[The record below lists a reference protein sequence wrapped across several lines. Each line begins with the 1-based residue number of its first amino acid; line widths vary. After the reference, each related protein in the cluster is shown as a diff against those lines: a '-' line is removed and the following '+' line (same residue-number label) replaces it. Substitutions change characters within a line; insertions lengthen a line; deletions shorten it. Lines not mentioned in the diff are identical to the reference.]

1 MSALHSI
8 SIKGFK
14 SISYIENLP
23 LGPINVLIGP
33 NGSGKS
39 NFIGVFSFLN
49 AIHSKHLRHYVIQAG
64 GADKVLHYGSK
75 VTEELTIR
83 ISFDEK
89 SYEYEIRLKA
99 TDADALYID
108 SEATQSEHLG
118 YQSVRFFDIT
128 SRDEVELSLFPELT
142 QVENDIKNHLNSWRL
157 YHFHDTSSGSS
168 MKKTADLNDNRFFRP
183 DGANLAPF
191 LYYLREKHESSY
203 SLIRRT
209 VQRAAPFFDD
219 FALAPQQLN
228 EDKIR
233 LEWRHK
239 GTDAYF
245 DASSLSDGS
254 LRFIALATL
263 LLQPESLRPSVIL
276 LDEPELGLHPYVITM
291 LASLLKQAAAQTQII
306 LATQSPFLLDHFE
319 PEDVLVADRVNGQ
332 TQLTRLDTPSL
343 ETWLQDYS
351 LGQLWEKNEI
361 GGRPSPEEATA
372 IWQQNL
378 AGKKGRGRDCVRAES
393 KDC

>member
-14 SISYIENLP
+14 SISHIENLP

-49 AIHSKHLRHYVIQAG
+49 AIHSEHLQQYVIRAG

-75 VTEELTIR
+75 ETEDLIIR
-83 ISFDEK
+83 LSFDENN
-89 SYEYEIRLKA
+89 YEYEIRLSA
-99 TDADALYID
+99 TDSDTLYIYL
-108 SEATQSEHLG
+108 ETTQSEPLG
-118 YQSVRFFDIT
+118 YQSVQSFDST
-128 SRDEVELSLFPELT
+128 SRGEVEPPPWPEW
-142 QVENDIKNHLNSWRL
+142 QRVEDDIKNHLSSWRL
-157 YHFHDTSSGSS
+157 YHFHDTSSSSS

-209 VQRAAPFFDD
+209 VQRVAPFFDD
-219 FALAPQQLN
+219 FALGPQQLN

-233 LEWRHK
+233 LEWQHK
-239 GTDAYF
+239 GIDAYF
-245 DASSLSDGS
+245 DAASLSDGS

-276 LDEPELGLHPYVITM
+276 LDEPELGLHPYAITM

-319 PEDVLVADRVNGQ
+319 PEDVLVADRVKGQ

-361 GGRPSPEEATA
+361 GGRPAPEE
-372 IWQQNL
+372 L
-378 AGKKGRGRDCVRAES
+378 E
-393 KDC
+393 

>member
-1 MSALHSI
+1 MSTLHSI

-14 SISYIENLP
+14 SISHIENLP

-39 NFIGVFSFLN
+39 NFIGVFSLLN
-49 AIHSKHLRHYVIQAG
+49 AIHSEHLQQYVIRAG

-75 VTEELTIR
+75 ETEELIIR
-83 ISFDEK
+83 LSFDEK
-89 SYEYEIRLKA
+89 NYEYEIRLTA
-99 TDADALYID
+99 ADSDTLYID
-108 SEATQSEHLG
+108 SEVTQSESLG
-118 YQSVRFFDIT
+118 YRAVKSFDIIY
-128 SRDEVELSLFPELT
+128 REKVEPSIFPES
-142 QVENDIKNHLNSWRL
+142 VENDIKNHLNSWRL

-209 VQRAAPFFDD
+209 VQRVAPFFDD

-233 LEWRHK
+233 LEWQHK

-245 DASSLSDGS
+245 DAASLSDGS

-276 LDEPELGLHPYVITM
+276 LDEPELGLHPYAITM

-332 TQLTRLDTPSL
+332 TQLTWLDTPSL

-361 GGRPSPEEATA
+361 GGRPAPEE
-372 IWQQNL
+372 L
-378 AGKKGRGRDCVRAES
+378 E
-393 KDC
+393 

>member
-14 SISYIENLP
+14 SISHIENLP
-23 LGPINVLIGP
+23 PGPINVLIGP

-49 AIHSKHLRHYVIQAG
+49 AIHSEHLQQYVIRAG

-75 VTEELTIR
+75 VTEELIVR
-83 ISFDEK
+83 LSFEEK
-89 SYEYEIRLKA
+89 SYKYEIRLKA
-99 TDADALYID
+99 TDADALYVD
-108 SEATQSEHLG
+108 ALRMELEGSQSEHLG
-118 YQSVRFFDIT
+118 YQSGQSFDST
-128 SRDEVELSLFPELT
+128 SSDEVELPSLPEAPQL
-142 QVENDIKNHLNSWRL
+142 ENDIKNPLDSWRL
-157 YHFHDTSSGSS
+157 YHFHDTSSGSP

-209 VQRAAPFFDD
+209 VQRVAPFFDD

-263 LLQPESLRPSVIL
+263 LLQPESHRPSVIL
-276 LDEPELGLHPYVITM
+276 LDEPELGLHPYAITM

-319 PEDVLVADRVNGQ
+319 PEDVLVADRVNGR
-332 TQLTRLDTPSL
+332 TQLTRLDTASL

-361 GGRPSPEEATA
+361 GGRPAPELATS
-372 IWQQNL
+372 
-378 AGKKGRGRDCVRAES
+378 G
-393 KDC
+393 

>member
-14 SISYIENLP
+14 SISHIENLP

-49 AIHSKHLRHYVIQAG
+49 AINSGHLRHYVIQAG
-64 GADKVLHYGSK
+64 GADKILHYGSK

-89 SYEYEIRLKA
+89 NCEYGIRLKA
-99 TDADALYID
+99 TDADALYADALHIGLED
-108 SEATQSEHLG
+108 TQSEHLG
-118 YQSVRFFDIT
+118 CQSVQFFDST
-128 SRDEVELSLFPELT
+128 STDVDEVELPSSPESS
-142 QVENDIKNHLNSWRL
+142 QAENDIKNLLDSWRL

-209 VQRAAPFFDD
+209 VQRVAPFFDD
-219 FALAPQQLN
+219 FALAPQRLN

-233 LEWRHK
+233 LEWQHK

-245 DASSLSDGS
+245 DAASLSDGS

-276 LDEPELGLHPYVITM
+276 LDEPELGLHPYAITM

-361 GGRPSPEEATA
+361 GGRPAPEE
-372 IWQQNL
+372 L
-378 AGKKGRGRDCVRAES
+378 G
-393 KDC
+393 

>member
-14 SISYIENLP
+14 SISHIENWP

-49 AIHSKHLRHYVIQAG
+49 AINSGHLRHYVIQAG

-89 SYEYEIRLKA
+89 SCEYEIRLKA

-118 YQSVRFFDIT
+118 YQSVRFFDST
-128 SRDEVELSLFPELT
+128 SRDEEELSLFPESL
-142 QVENDIKNHLNSWRL
+142 QIENDIKNHLDSWRL

-203 SLIRRT
+203 SLIRHT
-209 VQRAAPFFDD
+209 VQRVAPFFDD

-228 EDKIR
+228 ENKIR

-276 LDEPELGLHPYVITM
+276 L
-291 LASLLKQAAAQTQII
+291 
-306 LATQSPFLLDHFE
+306 
-319 PEDVLVADRVNGQ
+319 
-332 TQLTRLDTPSL
+332 
-343 ETWLQDYS
+343 
-351 LGQLWEKNEI
+351 
-361 GGRPSPEEATA
+361 EA
-372 IWQQNL
+372 
-378 AGKKGRGRDCVRAES
+378 V
-393 KDC
+393 

>member
-1 MSALHSI
+1 MPTLHSI

-14 SISYIENLP
+14 SISRIENFL

-49 AIHSKHLRHYVIQAG
+49 AIQSQHLQQYVIRAG

-75 VTEELTIR
+75 ETEELI
-83 ISFDEK
+83 IQLSFDEE
-89 SYEYEIRLKA
+89 SYKYEIWLKA
-99 TDADALYID
+99 TDADALYVNGLHIKL
-108 SEATQSEHLG
+108 EATQSEYPG
-118 YQSVRFFDIT
+118 YQFVQST
-128 SRDEVELSLFPELT
+128 SSDEVELPSLPESPQL
-142 QVENDIKNHLNSWRL
+142 ENDIKNHLDSWRL

-168 MKKTADLNDNRFFRP
+168 IKKTADLNDNRFFRP

-209 VQRAAPFFDD
+209 VQRVAPFFDD

-245 DASSLSDGS
+245 DAASLSDGS

-276 LDEPELGLHPYVITM
+276 LDEPELGLHPYAITM

-361 GGRPSPEEATA
+361 GGRPAPEE
-372 IWQQNL
+372 L
-378 AGKKGRGRDCVRAES
+378 G
-393 KDC
+393 